1 MHNFLSRT
9 SASLLQCSIT
19 LLHITTRTRKMQE
32 HSHPS
37 TSRQN
42 KRCDKSGTEKGK
54 RMRVQEGALHVRI
67 LPSTV
72 SLPDFANHLQCSIAL
87 HAIQCK
93 KRTARP
99 LHPRILTLHLFARQ
113 TVLQPPARRDGG
125 SCKSKGQ
132 PSKSNIHAHLSLSDI
147 RKSAAVLVNPAHR
160 RVRKENARAFPPL
173 SLPASR
179 TNDVTKVE
187 RTRESACEYNR
198 KPSTFGS
205 IDPRYLSRTSADRL
219 SSAQKRQQGR
229 STHPHL
235 NAPSFRTTNG
245 VTTTGLKRRR
255 IMQEQETAL
264 HQLSLSD
271 IRKPAAALNN
281 PVAHHRTHEEKCKS
295 SPTPLTASK
304 KNDVTSLGI
313 EKCNRTQN
321 IFLTNNSKLGRIQ
334 GSNPVFKR
342 ECKPR

>member
-37 TSRQN
+37 TSHQN

-72 SLPDFANHLQCSIAL
+72 SLPDFANQLQCSIAL

-125 SCKSKGQ
+125 SCKSKGHAVQIKHPCTSFSLGHPQICCSARQ
-132 PSKSNIHAHLSLSDI
+132 PCTSPRAQGKCKSIPTPLSTSIQNKRCDKSGTDKGKRMRVQEGALHIRIHRSTISLSDF
-147 RKSAAVLVNPAHR
+147 R
-160 RVRKENARAFPPL
+160 RPTFKCTEKTARPL
-173 SLPASR
+173 HTPAS
-179 TNDVTKVE
+179 
-187 RTRESACEYNR
+187 
-198 KPSTFGS
+198 
-205 IDPRYLSRTSADRL
+205 
-219 SSAQKRQQGR
+219 
-229 STHPHL
+229 
-235 NAPSFRTTNG
+235 
-245 VTTTGLKRRR
+245 
-255 IMQEQETAL
+255 
-264 HQLSLSD
+264 
-271 IRKPAAALNN
+271 
-281 PVAHHRTHEEKCKS
+281 
-295 SPTPLTASK
+295 
-304 KNDVTSLGI
+304 
-313 EKCNRTQN
+313 
-321 IFLTNNSKLGRIQ
+321 
-334 GSNPVFKR
+334 
-342 ECKPR
+342 